1 MAIGYWLLPVTN
13 EWGSVCIND
22 TLLPSTT
29 PFNQKRKTHTHPPTH
44 TIGEAFSLML
54 ADNFIRC
61 EKWTRLKI
69 GRRGYVN
76 LTLYIKMLHLIIQN
90 NYTIKEYLNLLD
102 AALCVDV

>member
-1 MAIGYWLLPVTN
+1 MSGDPYALMTHYYLQQPLLTKK
-13 EWGSVCIND
+13 G
-22 TLLPSTT
+22 
-29 PFNQKRKTHTHPPTH
+29 KHTHTHPPTQLVKLLV
-44 TIGEAFSLML
+44 LML